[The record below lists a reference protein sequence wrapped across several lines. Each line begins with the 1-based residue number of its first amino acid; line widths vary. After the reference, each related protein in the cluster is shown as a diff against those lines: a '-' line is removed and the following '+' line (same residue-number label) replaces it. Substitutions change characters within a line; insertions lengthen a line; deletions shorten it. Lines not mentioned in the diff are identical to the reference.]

1 MTSKIELK
9 LESVNFIENWFQHE
23 HEWPIWW
30 CMVIY
35 TIDARFFNRKSKIWR
50 HSLINTRPYQR
61 ILNYFRNSKPRWI
74 STHKLQMNGSFQSK
88 CFFFYV
94 HQKSKMATAAEHFSF
109 VNLWKSS
116 HEPMMVFC
124 AVYACFFLLSQ
135 SWIQDSHS
143 VEIYNLT

>member
-88 CFFFYV
+88 CFFLCPSEIQNGYRSRTFFIC
-94 HQKSKMATAAEHFSF
+94 KF
-109 VNLWKSS
+109 VKIFTRTHDGILRSL
-116 HEPMMVFC
+116 C
-124 AVYACFFLLSQ
+124 LFFFIVS
-135 SWIQDSHS
+135 IM
-143 VEIYNLT
+143 NTR